1 MKKER
6 IYEMSYDNPLKKDG
20 TPKPNK
26 LLGIFEINQIIEEDI
41 YSSIKIGIRNGK
53 KYLIIEKEA
62 SHGTKTKIY
71 KLL

>member
-6 IYEMSYDNPLKKDG
+6 IYEMCYDNPLKTDG
-20 TPKPNK
+20 TPKQNK
-26 LLGIFEINQIIEEDI
+26 LLGIFEISQIIEEDN

-62 SHGTKTKIY
+62 SYGTKTKIY
-71 KLL
+71 KL